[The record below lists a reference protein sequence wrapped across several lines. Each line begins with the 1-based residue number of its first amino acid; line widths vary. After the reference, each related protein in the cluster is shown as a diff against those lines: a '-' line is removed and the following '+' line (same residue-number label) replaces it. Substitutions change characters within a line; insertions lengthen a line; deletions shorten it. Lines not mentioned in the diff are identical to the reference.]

1 MDLYIYYRVD
11 ETQAA
16 ALLPQV
22 HAMQAGLAAASGVH
36 TALKRRPE
44 SKDGLQTWMEVYGA
58 TPPDFADM
66 LAQAVAQA
74 GLAGFIS
81 GARHTEVFVD
91 VVPCA

>member
-22 HAMQAGLAAASGVH
+22 QAMQAGLAAASGVQ

-58 TPPDFADM
+58 TAPEFADT

-74 GLAGFIS
+74 GLDSYIS
-81 GARHTEVFVD
+81 GVRHTEIFVD
-91 VVPCA
+91 VAPCA

>member
-11 ETQAA
+11 LTQAA

-22 HAMQAGLAAASGVH
+22 QAMQAGLAAAHGVQ

-58 TPPDFADM
+58 TTPEFADT

-74 GLAGFIS
+74 GLARFIS
-81 GARHTEVFVD
+81 GERHTEVFVD
-91 VVPCA
+91 VAPCA